1 MHGKRLSLCL
11 ALLLSGEE
19 ITVQIQYLYFPQEL
33 PKRVSLTMRFSK
45 SPLWLVSL
53 LLLHPV
59 LRLDSSLCKDDNGK
73 MQSGLIE
80 WKFSKSAPFL
90 EWKHFLK
97 VKVTSLYW
105 LWKASFQEWRDS
117 GSPRDFHKRNRG
129 MIIFLLGLQGL
140 SCYVALQLHSLT
152 LSSLYCISIKT

>member
-1 MHGKRLSLCL
+1 MMHGKRLSLCL
-11 ALLLSGEE
+11 ALLLLGEE

-33 PKRVSLTMRFSK
+33 PKRVSLTMHVSK

-80 WKFSKSAPFL
+80 WKLSKSAPFL
-90 EWKHFLK
+90 E
-97 VKVTSLYW
+97 
-105 LWKASFQEWRDS
+105 
-117 GSPRDFHKRNRG
+117 
-129 MIIFLLGLQGL
+129 
-140 SCYVALQLHSLT
+140 
-152 LSSLYCISIKT
+152 